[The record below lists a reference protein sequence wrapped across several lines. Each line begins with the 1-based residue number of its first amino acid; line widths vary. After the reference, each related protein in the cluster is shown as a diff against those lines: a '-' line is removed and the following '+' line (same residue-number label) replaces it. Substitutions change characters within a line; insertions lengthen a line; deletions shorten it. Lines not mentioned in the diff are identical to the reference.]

1 MRGSKYELKF
11 DYQGKPINEDE
22 IRQVL
27 RRGQPGPGETVGN
40 VIAAASNAA
49 VNTAAGSASMNII
62 SQGSHQ
68 VDNDMQSNSNM
79 SHQMSKD

>member
-27 RRGQPGPGETVGN
+27 RRGQPGTGETVGAIS

-49 VNTAAGSASMNII
+49 VNPGQGSTSMNII
-62 SQGSHQ
+62 S
-68 VDNDMQSNSNM
+68 
-79 SHQMSKD
+79 

>member
-27 RRGQPGPGETVGN
+27 RRGAGAGESTN
-40 VIAAASNAA
+40 NAISVIAAASNANPIA
-49 VNTAAGSASMNII
+49 TGTTSMNVIT
-62 SQGSHQ
+62 QGSHQ

-79 SHQMSKD
+79 SH